1 MYTVIDSDNYAASGI
16 ETLFFPGGEPHA
28 KVPKFDGPVLFVAKC
43 RTWNDVGLAAC
54 VDTILRVRTPYY
66 KLFLPYA
73 PGARQDKHEPRTDLI
88 VADLFGGYH
97 DSINRGSVNFFDL
110 HSRLSAGFYSGINW
124 MPRDLALPR
133 LSDVRGIIAPDQ
145 GAHWRAQQFARD
157 YPRARLIQCTKER
170 NPQTGALSNYRFPE
184 GEYPPGRYVVVD
196 DICDGGGTFNLLA
209 DAFSR
214 SVGYRERPWYTLELF
229 VSHGIFSK
237 GITNIS
243 PLYSRI
249 YTTDS
254 WFRRQTFTDQTAEHL
269 TVFPLKPLYDEIMK
283 EYAGA

>member
-1 MYTVIDSDNYAASGI
+1 MYTVIDSDDYVASGI

-28 KVPKFDGPVLFVAKC
+28 KVPKFDGPVLFVGKC
-43 RTWNDVGLAAC
+43 RTWNDTGLAAC
-54 VDTILRVRTPYY
+54 VWDALVRQAPGEDRQ
-66 KLFLPYA
+66 LFLPYY
-73 PGARQDKHEPRTDLI
+73 PGARQDKETLRTCDL
-88 VADLFGGYH
+88 VYGLFQTSGVPWLH
-97 DSINRGSVNFFDL
+97 TFDA
-110 HSRLSAGFYSGINW
+110 HSSESLYDDNW

-133 LSDVRGIIAPDQ
+133 LSDVRGIIAPDD

-170 NPQTGALSNYRFPE
+170 NPQTGALSNYRFPDVE
-184 GEYPPGRYVVVD
+184 LPPGRYVVVD

-214 SVGYRERPWYTLELF
+214 SVGYSERPWYTLELF

-254 WFRRQTFTDQTAEHL
+254 WFNWNLPGRSMNERL
-269 TVFPLKPLYDEIMK
+269 TVYPLQPLYNQIMK
-283 EYAGA
+283 EYVGA